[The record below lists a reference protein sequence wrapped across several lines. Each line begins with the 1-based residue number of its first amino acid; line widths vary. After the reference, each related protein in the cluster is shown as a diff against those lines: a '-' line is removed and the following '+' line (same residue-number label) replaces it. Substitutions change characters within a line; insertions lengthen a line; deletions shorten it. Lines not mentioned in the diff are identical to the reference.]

1 MKVVIFGSGSFGTAM
16 ATAVARNGHEV
27 VVLSRSEEISAGI
40 NDQHKN
46 LKYLT
51 DFDLLPN
58 ISSTCDP
65 AVALLGCDFII
76 HSVPV
81 CPPCLSFLTP
91 SMCEMTIFQVQA
103 SMQYLSARRDDI
115 PAHVPIISTSKG
127 LHSELLLTMNE
138 IIPQALGREQ
148 PCAFLSGPS
157 FAKEIMRDMPTAVVV
172 ASSID
177 EVAARVQALF
187 KTDRMRVY
195 TCKDVIGVEV
205 GGALKNVFAIACG
218 IAEGCGLGYNSA
230 AALVTRGLSE
240 MRKLALSM
248 GAQEQTL
255 SGLSGQSALRGG
267 TKSSKF
273 HVFIR
278 CR

>member
-1 MKVVIFGSGSFGTAM
+1 MGYECEF
-16 ATAVARNGHEV
+16 
-27 VVLSRSEEISAGI
+27 
-40 NDQHKN
+40 
-46 LKYLT
+46 
-51 DFDLLPN
+51 LL
-58 ISSTCDP
+58 
-65 AVALLGCDFII
+65 LLAS
-76 HSVPV
+76 HRV
-81 CPPCLSFLTP
+81 
-91 SMCEMTIFQVQA
+91 FQVQA

-177 EVAARVQALF
+177 EVATRVQALY
-187 KTDRMRVY
+187 KTERMRVY

-218 IAEGCGLGYNSA
+218 IAEGCGLGYNTA

-240 MRKLALSM
+240 MRKLALCM

-255 SGLSGQSALRGG
+255 SGLSGASLLRLAP
-267 TKSSKF
+267 SSPCSRF
-273 HVFIR
+273 LLPPPARLQRARQAGLIVVTR
-278 CR
+278 SG

>member
-27 VVLSRSEEISAGI
+27 VVLSRSEEISVGI
-40 NDQHKN
+40 NEQHRN

-51 DFDLLPN
+51 EFDLLPN
-58 ISSTCDP
+58 ITSTCD
-65 AVALLGCDFII
+65 ADDALRSCDFMI
-76 HSVPV
+76 HSVP
-81 CPPCLSFLTP
+81 
-91 SMCEMTIFQVQA
+91 VQA
-103 SMQYLSARRDDI
+103 SMQYLSERRDVI
-115 PAHVPIISTSKG
+115 PAHVPIVSTSKG

-138 IIPQALGREQ
+138 IIPQALGRDQ

-172 ASSID
+172 ASSCD
-177 EVAARVQALF
+177 EVSLRVQALF
-187 KTDRMRVY
+187 KTERMRVY

-218 IAEGCGLGYNSA
+218 IAEGCGLGYNTA

-240 MRKLALSM
+240 MRKLALAM

-255 SGLSGQSALRGG
+255 SGLSGQSTFAHLH
-267 TKSSKF
+267 SSNEANKDHF
-273 HVFIR
+273 CLQVWAT
-278 CR
+278 

>member
-1 MKVVIFGSGSFGTAM
+1 
-16 ATAVARNGHEV
+16 
-27 VVLSRSEEISAGI
+27 
-40 NDQHKN
+40 
-46 LKYLT
+46 
-51 DFDLLPN
+51 
-58 ISSTCDP
+58 
-65 AVALLGCDFII
+65 
-76 HSVPV
+76 
-81 CPPCLSFLTP
+81 
-91 SMCEMTIFQVQA
+91 
-103 SMQYLSARRDDI
+103 MQYLSARRDDI
-115 PAHVPIISTSKG
+115 PAHVPIVSTSKG

-172 ASSID
+172 ASSTD
-177 EVAARVQALF
+177 EVAARVQALY
-187 KTDRMRVY
+187 KSDRMRVY

-255 SGLSGQSALRGG
+255 SGLSGQAAFALLHRG
-267 TKSSKF
+267 TNSHFFK
-273 HVFIR
+273 R
-278 CR
+278 CRRLDAYVLRTIISQPHRWREVAI

>member
-1 MKVVIFGSGSFGTAM
+1 MGYECEF
-16 ATAVARNGHEV
+16 
-27 VVLSRSEEISAGI
+27 
-40 NDQHKN
+40 
-46 LKYLT
+46 
-51 DFDLLPN
+51 LL
-58 ISSTCDP
+58 
-65 AVALLGCDFII
+65 LLAS
-76 HSVPV
+76 HRV
-81 CPPCLSFLTP
+81 
-91 SMCEMTIFQVQA
+91 FQVQA

-177 EVAARVQALF
+177 EVATRVQALY
-187 KTDRMRVY
+187 KTERMRVY

-218 IAEGCGLGYNSA
+218 IAEGCGLGYNTA

-240 MRKLALSM
+240 MRKLALCM

-255 SGLSGQSALRGG
+255 SGLSGASLLLLSP
-267 TKSSKF
+267 SSPCSRF
-273 HVFIR
+273 LLPPPARLSLLLLSPSSPCSPAARAASRAH
-278 CR
+278 CRYQEWVT